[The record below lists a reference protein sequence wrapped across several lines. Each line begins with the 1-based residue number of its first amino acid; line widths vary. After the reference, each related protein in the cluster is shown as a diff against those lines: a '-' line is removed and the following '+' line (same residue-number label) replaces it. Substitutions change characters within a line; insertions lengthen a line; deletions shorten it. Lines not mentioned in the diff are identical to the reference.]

1 MQSKPSR
8 IVVLGTGGTIAGA
21 SDSVT
26 DHSGYRSGQIGVES
40 LVAAVPPL
48 AGTPIE
54 LEQLA
59 QIDSKDMDFA
69 TWRRLA
75 ERCDVH
81 LRRPEVA
88 GVVVTH
94 GTDTLEESAWFL
106 QRVLAPARPVV
117 LTAAMRPATALSA
130 DGPQNLL
137 DAVTV
142 ARHPGAAGVV
152 VAFGGRVWGA
162 ADVRKV
168 HGYRMDAFDGG
179 DAGPLAHVEEGA
191 LRVLRP
197 WPAGEALGLG
207 RVARDLAHWPWVE
220 IVVSAAG
227 ARGDAVDA
235 LVAAGV
241 EGIVVA
247 GTGNATV
254 HQALEAARRRAAAS
268 GVVVRRASRGL
279 AGRVVGAGEWPDA
292 GALGPFKTRVE
303 LLLELLAR

>member
-254 HQALEAARRRAAAS
+254 HQALEAALRRAAAS